1 MSAELGWFLL
11 GLALVIVELMT
22 GTFYLL
28 ILGIAAIAGA
38 VVAYFGAAFWV
49 QAMVVSV
56 AAVIG
61 VGVVKSRRRTLQGQ
75 GSTQPMDVG
84 QTATFEAWV
93 SEPDRLARVQYRGA
107 TWEALVEGAAV
118 PGAGAVL
125 QITAM
130 EGSRLRVSSGRG

>member
-11 GLALVIVELMT
+11 GIALVIVELMT

-38 VVAYFGAAFWV
+38 VMAYFGAAFAV
-49 QAMVVSV
+49 QVVVV
-56 AAVIG
+56 AIAALIG
-61 VGVVKSRRRTLQGQ
+61 VALVRARRKTLQGQ
-75 GSTQPMDVG
+75 GSTQPMDIG

-107 TWEALVEGAAV
+107 TWEALVEGAAA

-125 QITAM
+125 HITAM
-130 EGSRLRVSSGRG
+130 EGSRLRVSSVRG

>member
-1 MSAELGWFLL
+1 MSAYLVWFVLGS
-11 GLALVIVELMT
+11 ALVIVELMT

-38 VVAYFGAAFWV
+38 VVGFFGAPFWV

-56 AAVIG
+56 AAV
-61 VGVVKSRRRTLQGQ
+61 VGVAVVKARRKTLQGQ
-75 GSTQPMDVG
+75 GGTQPMDVG

-93 SEPDRLARVQYRGA
+93 SEADRLARVQYRGA
-107 TWEALVEGAAV
+107 TWEALVEGAAAPV
-118 PGAGAVL
+118 AGAVL
-125 QITAM
+125 YITAM